1 MPKKPKIISVNLALD
16 LIKETSFFNKSC
28 ANPWKFYEV
37 KKNSHKNMVQQEKLS
52 NMFAGS
58 AGVELKSEKRIEK
71 TSMACNG
78 ALTPPLRPP
87 KKRKINLLKTVK
99 IPTSSWVNF

>member
-1 MPKKPKIISVNLALD
+1 
-16 LIKETSFFNKSC
+16 
-28 ANPWKFYEV
+28 
-37 KKNSHKNMVQQEKLS
+37 MVQQEKHGS
-52 NMFAGS
+52 MFAGS